1 MRWTTFEP
9 IAPLA
14 SALLFR
20 SRAVAPLLHPAT
32 VVLQKST
39 LPASRMPPASRDDTG
54 ISFAL
59 KGAAAHRVRFFIQS
73 QTRRHAMQWITPSY
87 AEVRFGFEITMYIAN
102 R

>member
-1 MRWTTFEP
+1 M
-9 IAPLA
+9 
-14 SALLFR
+14 
-20 SRAVAPLLHPAT
+20 
-32 VVLQKST
+32 
-39 LPASRMPPASRDDTG
+39 
-54 ISFAL
+54 SFAL